1 MGVSKLKM
9 QQLTT
14 YLQCLILDN
23 NNIIDMIDNFISEFS
38 ITNSWNAEKWSRLME
53 DVKNMTDGD
62 SRKRSMRKLRAIVF
76 AANKFILNKG
86 NYVTHQGLVNMPI
99 FQSYDKIYKQPIT
112 VNHIRRIEAET
123 IFGVL
128 NMDCID
134 AGKMLQEEGYHPAVL
149 NMACEDGPGGG
160 VIGGCYGQEE
170 SLFRRSNLYVYL
182 YPYSPH
188 ALECNLQSKHPQYPL
203 NGNFDGI
210 YVRDAVIFR
219 EAENK
224 GYELLQNP
232 FNMSFISV
240 PAIREPILNDG
251 MLNKRDIIIAK
262 DKIRTILRLGLIN
275 SHDALVLGAW
285 GCGIFHNPPRDIARL
300 FKEVFL
306 EEEFFNKYK
315 KVVFAI
321 LDDSISLSRKK
332 DDGNLLPF
340 KELFVNKFVIS
351 RYDSFMSVSK
361 GSCVLFEKLMG
372 LNVGDVKVVYNPVL
386 DNTYYDKLSKEPYC
400 DWLKNKIMP
409 TMVAAGAFSEIKG
422 HLVLFEAIRIANE
435 TTPVRLVLFGKG
447 HLQKNYEKWIA
458 ENHMQERILL
468 AGHTSNLPAEIKKSD
483 AFVISSQKESFSV
496 VLVEAMAADILVI
509 STDCP
514 YGPPE
519 LLQYGKYGVLVPVG
533 DSKAMAQAIVNQVNN
548 PRKPAPK
555 EAWTPFALEKVV
567 FAYEKAIGLV

>member
-1 MGVSKLKM
+1 MKVSFLIQDLF
-9 QQLTT
+9 QQGA
-14 YLQCLILDN
+14 Q
-23 NNIIDMIDNFISEFS
+23 
-38 ITNSWNAEKWSRLME
+38 
-53 DVKNMTDGD
+53 
-62 SRKRSMRKLRAIVF
+62 
-76 AANKFILNKG
+76 
-86 NYVTHQGLVNMPI
+86 YVTALMARGFHEKGYEVDILVSQVHENLLKAGNTPFEVPSAVKFVVMPSRRARYNI
-99 FQSYDKIYKQPIT
+99 SYIHSYIKHT
-112 VNHIRRIEAET
+112 
-123 IFGVL
+123 
-128 NMDCID
+128 
-134 AGKMLQEEGYHPAVL
+134 AV
-149 NMACEDGPGGG
+149 
-160 VIGGCYGQEE
+160 
-170 SLFRRSNLYVYL
+170 
-182 YPYSPH
+182 
-188 ALECNLQSKHPQYPL
+188 
-203 NGNFDGI
+203 
-210 YVRDAVIFR
+210 DAVIVMNSAYLYALALASIGLR
-219 EAENK
+219 HKTRYCYVEHNGLSLECVEN
-224 GYELLQNP
+224 
-232 FNMSFISV
+232 ISIV
-240 PAIREPILNDG
+240 KNI
-251 MLNKRDIIIAK
+251 
-262 DKIRTILRLGLIN
+262 
-275 SHDALVLGAW
+275 
-285 GCGIFHNPPRDIARL
+285 
-300 FKEVFL
+300 
-306 EEEFFNKYK
+306 
-315 KVVFAI
+315 
-321 LDDSISLSRKK
+321 
-332 DDGNLLPF
+332 
-340 KELFVNKFVIS
+340 VNKFVIS

-548 PRKPAPK
+548 ARKPAPK